1 MKTIKQIRKIS
12 LLFVMLIFNLS
23 SKAAVSDSL
32 IQEVIKQLYVKV
44 NKDSSSYVEL
54 TKKLKAM
61 SDTLNAQSQTTCEV
75 CMNKKM
81 SNMHWII
88 TLMPI
93 LLSFVAIWY
102 FMDKLKSK
110 SFNFAEALSGRGMEK
125 VEKADGSTSNEAKP
139 IASTSRLMAFIT
151 GITAIII
158 ALCLTCYY
166 GYHQIA
172 ECTNKL
178 EFEGLWKI
186 LLGLGIGI
194 IPYGINIWGGNSK
207 ETGNTIS

>member
-1 MKTIKQIRKIS
+1 MIFIM
-12 LLFVMLIFNLS
+12 FIFNS
-23 SKAAVSDSL
+23 ASFAANPDSL
-32 IQEVIKQLYVKV
+32 IQEIIKQLKGKM

-54 TKKLKAM
+54 TQKLKVI
-61 SDTLNAQSQTTCEV
+61 SDTLNFNSQIKCEE
-75 CMNKKM
+75 CSNKDM
-81 SNMHWII
+81 SWPHWLL

-93 LLSFVAIWY
+93 LLSFLAIWY
-102 FMDKLKSK
+102 FMNTLKLK
-110 SFNFAEALSGRGMEK
+110 SFNFAEALSGREMEK
-125 VEKADGSTSNEAKP
+125 VVNADGTTSNELRP
-139 IASTSRLMAFIT
+139 VASTSRLMAFIT

-172 ECTNKL
+172 ECNNKL

-186 LLGLGIGI
+186 LIGLGIGI

-207 ETGNTIS
+207 EKGNNIS